1 MTMPLEYALAS
12 SDFEAFMTYFMQEA
26 NLPTHRRAYHSIRAV
41 LHVFRSHLT
50 TADALKFANVLPP
63 VLRAIFVED
72 WNPSD
77 DPSPFPGLDN
87 LLLEVKAER
96 RDHNLA
102 HESVLGDA
110 ARSLRRHVDEKAF
123 DRVLKRLPE
132 GAARF
137 WSAG

>member
-1 MTMPLEYALAS
+1 MT
-12 SDFEAFMTYFMQEA
+12 DFMQEA
-26 NLPTHRRAYHSIRAV
+26 NLPTHHRAYHSIRTV

-50 TADALKFANVLPP
+50 TADALRFANVLPP
-63 VLRAIFVED
+63 VLRAVFVED
-72 WNPSD
+72 WRPSD
-77 DPSPFPGLDN
+77 DPAAFPGRDN
-87 LLLEVKAER
+87 LLLEIKAER

-102 HESVLGDA
+102 PDSVLGDA

-123 DRVLKRLPE
+123 ERVLTQLPE